1 MTKFVQIDK
10 GRDNMIKNFI
20 NRMLFIK
27 KAFQTTKD
35 EMLISLGIILVLT
48 GILSVVFY
56 IVESIAQPDVYRN
69 YWDAL
74 VWAYTRYMEGGDGV
88 FEGGPVTVV
97 GKVIASL
104 LGIIGIAIVAIPAGL
119 VGSGFMDA
127 IAEEKREKELA
138 ELRHRMLK
146 QFPRFVSPA
155 FNSYRKT
162 LEASTEWEKAR
173 FTTRAQLMSRFQT
186 RLGMDFQDIADV
198 CTRYPEFSLRDIAEE
213 QSDEDNPQSVFW
225 IELLPKNRPYGC
237 FINRGSR
244 VTIMVTNGFEDMGTS
259 WFGYH
264 VALLGGFNFIC
275 KNQEVDPDDLDS
287 YYALTNEVSYEKRTE
302 AYYRSNKKQYK
313 HQLDI
318 IRQKQTAREAFFGDL
333 QPLLG
338 EEHWVIN
345 LQTTIKSSHNPVD
358 MHFVYDNRE
367 HNHPSVNQV
376 SDVEQMIAVFQTAFQ
391 QAPFDNGTP
400 MLVQQSEKFSLSKNN
415 IAYKLR
421 EQNQKTNMLHI
432 RIASSLINIDLRRS
446 VVMGVM
452 AHILHEQ
459 LASSETLRKE
469 DIQEL
474 TSQGFGYPFEA

>member
-1 MTKFVQIDK
+1 MT
-10 GRDNMIKNFI
+10 IKERLRFI
-20 NRMLFIK
+20 R
-27 KAFQTTKD
+27 KAFSTTKN
-35 EMLISLGIILVLT
+35 EMLISLCIIIVLT
-48 GILSVVFY
+48 CILSLIFLA
-56 IVESIAQPDVYRN
+56 VEHVAQPDVFADYV
-69 YWDAL
+69 DAI

-97 GKVIASL
+97 GKVIALL

-155 FNSYRKT
+155 FNSYHKT

-198 CTRYPEFSLRDIAEE
+198 CTRYPEFSLRDIADEL
-213 QSDEDNPQSVFW
+213 SDEDNPQSVFW

-244 VTIMVTNGFEDMGTS
+244 VTIMVTSGFVEMGTS

-264 VALLGGFNFIC
+264 IALLGGFNFIC

-302 AYYRSNKKQYK
+302 AYYLSDKKQYK

-318 IRQKQTAREAFFGDL
+318 IRQKQAAREAFFGDL

-338 EEHWVIN
+338 DEHWVIN
-345 LQTTIKSSHNPVD
+345 LQTNVKNSHNPVD
-358 MHFVYDNRE
+358 IHFVYDNRE
-367 HNHPSVNQV
+367 RNHPSVNQV
-376 SDVEQMIAVFQTAFQ
+376 SDVEQMIAAFQTAFQ

-400 MLVQQSEKFSLSKNN
+400 MLVQQSDKFSLSKNN

-421 EQNQKTNMLHI
+421 EQNEKTNMLHI
-432 RIASSLINIDLRRS
+432 RIVSSLINIDLRRS
-446 VVMGVM
+446 VVMGIM

-459 LASSETLRKE
+459 LASNETLRKE
-469 DIQEL
+469 DMQEL
-474 TSQGFGYPFEA
+474 SSQGYGYPFEA

>member
-1 MTKFVQIDK
+1 MT
-10 GRDNMIKNFI
+10 IKERLRFI
-20 NRMLFIK
+20 R
-27 KAFQTTKD
+27 KAFSTIKD
-35 EMLISLGIILVLT
+35 EMLISLGIIIVLT
-48 GILSVVFY
+48 GILSILFFVA
-56 IVESIAQPDVYRN
+56 ERIAQPDVFTSYG
-69 YWDAL
+69 DAI
-74 VWAYTRYMEGGDGV
+74 VWAYTRYMESGDGV

-138 ELRHRMLK
+138 EMRHRMLK

-155 FNSYRKT
+155 FNSYCKT

-186 RLGMDFQDIADV
+186 RLGMDFKDIADV
-198 CTRYPEFSLRDIAEE
+198 CTRYPEFSLRDIADEL
-213 QSDEDNPQSVFW
+213 SDEDNQQSTFW

-287 YYALTNEVSYEKRTE
+287 YYALTPEVTYEKRTE
-302 AYYRSNKKQYK
+302 AYYLSDKKQYK

-358 MHFVYDNRE
+358 LHFVYDNRE

-376 SDVEQMIAVFQTAFQ
+376 SDVEQMIAAFQTAFQ

-400 MLVQQSEKFSLSKNN
+400 MLVQQSDKFSLSKNN

-421 EQNQKTNMLHI
+421 EQNEKTNMLHI

-459 LASSETLRKE
+459 LASNEMLRKE
-469 DIQEL
+469 DMQEL
-474 TSQGFGYPFEA
+474 SSQGFGYPFEA

>member
-1 MTKFVQIDK
+1 MT
-10 GRDNMIKNFI
+10 IKERLRFI
-20 NRMLFIK
+20 R
-27 KAFQTTKD
+27 KAFSTTKN
-35 EMLISLGIILVLT
+35 EMLISLCIIIVLT
-48 GILSVVFY
+48 CILSLIFLT
-56 IVESIAQPDVYRN
+56 VERIAQPDVFADYG
-69 YWDAL
+69 DAI
-74 VWAYTRYMEGGDGV
+74 VWAYTRYMEGGDSV

-155 FNSYRKT
+155 FNSYCKT
-162 LEASTEWEKAR
+162 QEASTDWEKAR

-186 RLGMDFQDIADV
+186 RLGMDFKDIADV

-213 QSDEDNPQSVFW
+213 RSDEENPQSVFW

-287 YYALTNEVSYEKRTE
+287 YYALTPEVTYEKRTE
-302 AYYRSNKKQYK
+302 AYYLSDKKQYK

-358 MHFVYDNRE
+358 IHFVYDNRE

-376 SDVEQMIAVFQTAFQ
+376 SDVEQMIATFQAAFQ

-400 MLVQQSEKFSLSKNN
+400 MQVQQSDKFSLSNNN

-421 EQNQKTNMLHI
+421 ERNQKTNMLHI

-446 VVMGVM
+446 VIMGM
-452 AHILHEQ
+452 IAHILHEQ
-459 LASSETLRKE
+459 LASNETLRKE
-469 DIQEL
+469 DMQEL
-474 TSQGFGYPFEA
+474 SSQGYAYPFEA

>member
-1 MTKFVQIDK
+1 MT
-10 GRDNMIKNFI
+10 IKERLRFI
-20 NRMLFIK
+20 R
-27 KAFQTTKD
+27 KAFSTTKN
-35 EMLISLGIILVLT
+35 EMLISLCIIIVLT
-48 GILSVVFY
+48 CILSLIFLA
-56 IVESIAQPDVYRN
+56 VERIAQPDVFADYG
-69 YWDAL
+69 DAI

-127 IAEEKREKELA
+127 IAEQKRENELA

-162 LEASTEWEKAR
+162 LEASTEWEHAR

-186 RLGMDFQDIADV
+186 RLGMDFKDIADV

-213 QSDEDNPQSVFW
+213 LSDEDNQQSTFW

-237 FINRGSR
+237 FINLGSR

-287 YYALTNEVSYEKRTE
+287 YYALTPEVTYEKRTE
-302 AYYRSNKKQYK
+302 AYYLSDKKQYK

-318 IRQKQTAREAFFGDL
+318 IRQKQTAREAFFGDM

-358 MHFVYDNRE
+358 LHFVYDNRE

-376 SDVEQMIAVFQTAFQ
+376 SDVEQMIAAFQTAFQ

-446 VVMGVM
+446 VVMGIM
-452 AHILHEQ
+452 AHVLHEQ
-459 LASSETLRKE
+459 LASNETLRKE
-469 DIQEL
+469 DMQEL
-474 TSQGFGYPFEA
+474 SSQGFGYPFEA

>member
-1 MTKFVQIDK
+1 MT
-10 GRDNMIKNFI
+10 IKERLRFI
-20 NRMLFIK
+20 R
-27 KAFQTTKD
+27 KAFSTTKN
-35 EMLISLGIILVLT
+35 EMLISLCIIIVLT
-48 GILSVVFY
+48 CILSLIFLT
-56 IVESIAQPDVYRN
+56 VERIAQPDVFADYG
-69 YWDAL
+69 DAI

-88 FEGGPVTVV
+88 FDGGPVTVV

-127 IAEEKREKELA
+127 IAEEKRENELA
-138 ELRHRMLK
+138 EMRHRMLK
-146 QFPRFVSPA
+146 QFPRFVSSA
-155 FNSYRKT
+155 FNSYCKP
-162 LEASTEWEKAR
+162 LEASTDWEKAR

-186 RLGMDFQDIADV
+186 RLGMDFKDIADV

-213 QSDEDNPQSVFW
+213 RSDEENPQSVFW

-287 YYALTNEVSYEKRTE
+287 YYALPPAVSYEKRAE
-302 AYYRSNKKQYK
+302 AYYLSDKKQYK

-318 IRQKQTAREAFFGDL
+318 IRQKQAAREAFFGDL

-367 HNHPSVNQV
+367 RNHPSVNQV
-376 SDVEQMIAVFQTAFQ
+376 SDVEQMIAAFQTAFQ
-391 QAPFDNGTP
+391 QAPFDNDTP
-400 MLVQQSEKFSLSKNN
+400 MLVQQSEKWSLTQNN

-421 EQNQKTNMLHI
+421 ERNEKTNMLHI

-446 VVMGVM
+446 VVMGIM

-459 LASSETLRKE
+459 LASNETLRKE
-469 DIQEL
+469 DMQEL
-474 TSQGFGYPFEA
+474 TSQGYGYPFEA

>member
-1 MTKFVQIDK
+1 MT
-10 GRDNMIKNFI
+10 IKERLRFI
-20 NRMLFIK
+20 R
-27 KAFQTTKD
+27 KAFSTIKD
-35 EMLISLGIILVLT
+35 EMLISLGIIIVLT
-48 GILSVVFY
+48 CILSLIFFVV
-56 IVESIAQPDVYRN
+56 ERIAQPDVFADYG
-69 YWDAL
+69 DAI
-74 VWAYTRYMEGGDGV
+74 VWAYTRYMESGDGV

-138 ELRHRMLK
+138 EMRHRMLK

-155 FNSYRKT
+155 FNSYCKT
-162 LEASTEWEKAR
+162 LEASTDWEKAR

-186 RLGMDFQDIADV
+186 RLGMDFKDIADV
-198 CTRYPEFSLRDIAEE
+198 CTRYPEFSLRDIAKE
-213 QSDEDNPQSVFW
+213 QSDEDNQQSTFW

-302 AYYRSNKKQYK
+302 AYYLSDKKQYK

-358 MHFVYDNRE
+358 IHFVYDNRDR
-367 HNHPSVNQV
+367 NHPSVNQV
-376 SDVEQMIAVFQTAFQ
+376 SDVEQMIATFQTAFQ

-400 MLVQQSEKFSLSKNN
+400 MLVQQSDKFSLSKNN

-421 EQNQKTNMLHI
+421 EQNEKTNMLHI

-452 AHILHEQ
+452 THILHEQ
-459 LASSETLRKE
+459 LASNETLRKE
-469 DIQEL
+469 DMQEL
-474 TSQGFGYPFEA
+474 SSQGFGYPFEA

>member
-1 MTKFVQIDK
+1 MT
-10 GRDNMIKNFI
+10 IKERLCFI
-20 NRMLFIK
+20 R
-27 KAFQTTKD
+27 KAFSTTKN
-35 EMLISLGIILVLT
+35 EMLISLGIIIVLT
-48 GILSVVFY
+48 CILSLIFFVV
-56 IVESIAQPDVYRN
+56 ERIAQPDVFADYG
-69 YWDAL
+69 DAI
-74 VWAYTRYMEGGDGV
+74 VWAYTRYIEGGDGV
-88 FEGGPVTVV
+88 FDGAPTTFV
-97 GKVIASL
+97 GKIVASL
-104 LGIIGIAIVAIPAGL
+104 IGTIGIAIVAIPAGL
-119 VGSGFMDA
+119 IGSGFMDA
-127 IAEEKREKELA
+127 IAEEKRETELA
-138 ELRHRMLK
+138 EIRHRMLK

-155 FNSYRKT
+155 FNSYCKT

-186 RLGMDFQDIADV
+186 RMGMDFKDIADV

-213 QSDEDNPQSVFW
+213 QSDEDNQQSTFW

-275 KNQEVDPDDLDS
+275 KNQEVDTDDLDS
-287 YYALTNEVSYEKRTE
+287 YYALTNEVSYEKHNE
-302 AYYRSNKKQYK
+302 AYYLSDKKQYK

-358 MHFVYDNRE
+358 IHFVYNDRDR
-367 HNHPSVNQV
+367 NHPSVNQV
-376 SDVEQMIAVFQTAFQ
+376 SDVEQMIATFQTAFQ

-400 MLVQQSEKFSLSKNN
+400 MQVQQSDKFSLSKNN

-432 RIASSLINIDLRRS
+432 RIARSLINIDLRRS

-459 LASSETLRKE
+459 LASNETLRKE

>member
-1 MTKFVQIDK
+1 MT
-10 GRDNMIKNFI
+10 IKERLRFI
-20 NRMLFIK
+20 R
-27 KAFQTTKD
+27 KAFSTIKD
-35 EMLISLGIILVLT
+35 EMLISLGIIIVLT
-48 GILSVVFY
+48 GILSILFFVA
-56 IVESIAQPDVYRN
+56 ERIAQPDVFTSYG
-69 YWDAL
+69 DAI
-74 VWAYTRYMEGGDGV
+74 VWAYTRYMESGDGV

-138 ELRHRMLK
+138 EMRHRMLK

-155 FNSYRKT
+155 FNSYCKT

-186 RLGMDFQDIADV
+186 RLGMDFKDIADV
-198 CTRYPEFSLRDIAEE
+198 CTRYPEFSLRDIADEL
-213 QSDEDNPQSVFW
+213 SDEDNQQSTFW

-287 YYALTNEVSYEKRTE
+287 YYALTNEVTYEKRTE
-302 AYYRSNKKQYK
+302 AYYLSDKKQYK
-313 HQLDI
+313 HHLDI

-376 SDVEQMIAVFQTAFQ
+376 SDVEQMIAAFQTAFQ

-400 MLVQQSEKFSLSKNN
+400 MLVQQSDKFSLSKNN

-421 EQNQKTNMLHI
+421 EQNEKTNMLHI

-446 VVMGVM
+446 VVMGM
-452 AHILHEQ
+452 IAHILHEQ
-459 LASSETLRKE
+459 LASNETLRKE
-469 DIQEL
+469 DMQEL
-474 TSQGFGYPFEA
+474 SSQGFGYPFEA

>member
-1 MTKFVQIDK
+1 MT
-10 GRDNMIKNFI
+10 IKERLRFI
-20 NRMLFIK
+20 R
-27 KAFQTTKD
+27 KAFSTTKN
-35 EMLISLGIILVLT
+35 EMLISLCIIIVLT
-48 GILSVVFY
+48 CILSLIFLT
-56 IVESIAQPDVYRN
+56 VERIAQPDVFADYG
-69 YWDAL
+69 DAI
-74 VWAYTRYMEGGDGV
+74 VWAYTRYMEGGDSV

-138 ELRHRMLK
+138 EMRHRMLK
-146 QFPRFVSPA
+146 QFPRFVSSA
-155 FNSYRKT
+155 FNSYCKT
-162 LEASTEWEKAR
+162 LEASTDWEKAR

-186 RLGMDFQDIADV
+186 RLGMDFKDIADV

-213 QSDEDNPQSVFW
+213 RSDEENPQSVFW

-287 YYALTNEVSYEKRTE
+287 YYALTPEVTYEKRTE
-302 AYYRSNKKQYK
+302 AYYLSDKKQYK

-318 IRQKQTAREAFFGDL
+318 IRQKQTAREAFFGDQ

-345 LQTTIKSSHNPVD
+345 LQTTIKSSHNPVEL
-358 MHFVYDNRE
+358 HFVYDNRE

-376 SDVEQMIAVFQTAFQ
+376 SDVEQMIATFQTAFQ

-421 EQNQKTNMLHI
+421 EQNEKTNMLHI

-446 VVMGVM
+446 VVMGIM

-459 LASSETLRKE
+459 LASNETLRKE
-469 DIQEL
+469 DMQEL
-474 TSQGFGYPFEA
+474 SSQGFGYPFEA

>member
-1 MTKFVQIDK
+1 MRFL
-10 GRDNMIKNFI
+10 

-127 IAEEKREKELA
+127 IAEEKRENELA
-138 ELRHRMLK
+138 EMRHRMLK

-155 FNSYRKT
+155 FNSYCKT
-162 LEASTEWEKAR
+162 LEASTDWEKAR

-186 RLGMDFQDIADV
+186 RLGMDFKDIADV

-213 QSDEDNPQSVFW
+213 RSDEENPQSVFW

-302 AYYRSNKKQYK
+302 AYYLSDKKQYK

-318 IRQKQTAREAFFGDL
+318 IRQKQAAREAFFGDL

-358 MHFVYDNRE
+358 IHFVYDNRE

-376 SDVEQMIAVFQTAFQ
+376 SDVEQMIAAFQTAFQ
-391 QAPFDNGTP
+391 QPPFDNGTP
-400 MLVQQSEKFSLSKNN
+400 MLVQQSDKFSLSKNN

-421 EQNQKTNMLHI
+421 EQNEKTNMLHI

-446 VVMGVM
+446 VVMGM
-452 AHILHEQ
+452 IAHILHEQ
-459 LASSETLRKE
+459 LANNETLRKE
-469 DIQEL
+469 DMQEL
-474 TSQGFGYPFEA
+474 SSQGFGYPFEA

>member
-1 MTKFVQIDK
+1 MRFL
-10 GRDNMIKNFI
+10 

-127 IAEEKREKELA
+127 ITEEKRENELA

-155 FNSYRKT
+155 FNNYRKT

-186 RLGMDFQDIADV
+186 RLGMDFKDIADV

-213 QSDEDNPQSVFW
+213 RSDEDNQQSTFW

-287 YYALTNEVSYEKRTE
+287 YYALTNEVTYEKRTE
-302 AYYRSNKKQYK
+302 AYYLSDKKQYK

-318 IRQKQTAREAFFGDL
+318 IRQKQAAREAFFGDL

-338 EEHWVIN
+338 EEHWIIN

-358 MHFVYDNRE
+358 LHFVYDNRE

-376 SDVEQMIAVFQTAFQ
+376 SDVEQMIAAFQTAFQ

-400 MLVQQSEKFSLSKNN
+400 MLVQQSDKFSLSKNN

-421 EQNQKTNMLHI
+421 EQNEKTNMLHI

-459 LASSETLRKE
+459 LASNETLRKE
-469 DIQEL
+469 DLQEL
-474 TSQGFGYPFEA
+474 SSQGYGYPFEA

>member
-1 MTKFVQIDK
+1 MTKNLVH
-10 GRDNMIKNFI
+10 
-20 NRMLFIK
+20 RMLFIK

-74 VWAYTRYMEGGDGV
+74 VWAYTRYIEGGDGV
-88 FEGGPVTVV
+88 FDGAPTTVV
-97 GKVIASL
+97 GKIVASL
-104 LGIIGIAIVAIPAGL
+104 IGTIGIAIVAIPAGL
-119 VGSGFMDA
+119 IGSGFMDA
-127 IAEEKREKELA
+127 IAEEKRETELA
-138 ELRHRMLK
+138 EMHHRMLK

-162 LEASTEWEKAR
+162 LEASTEWENAR

-186 RLGMDFQDIADV
+186 RLGMDFKDIADV

-213 QSDEDNPQSVFW
+213 LSDEENQQSIFW

-237 FINRGSR
+237 FINRESR

-287 YYALTNEVSYEKRTE
+287 YYVLTNEVTYEKRTE
-302 AYYRSNKKQYK
+302 AYYLSDKKQYK
-313 HQLDI
+313 HHLDI

-333 QPLLG
+333 QLLQG

-358 MHFVYDNRE
+358 IHFVYDNRDR
-367 HNHPSVNQV
+367 NHPSVNQV
-376 SDVEQMIAVFQTAFQ
+376 SDVVQMIATFQTAFQ

-421 EQNQKTNMLHI
+421 ERNEKTNMLHI

-446 VVMGVM
+446 VAMGVM

-459 LASSETLRKE
+459 LASNETLRKE
-469 DIQEL
+469 DMQEL
-474 TSQGFGYPFEA
+474 TSQGYGYPFEA

>member
-1 MTKFVQIDK
+1 MT
-10 GRDNMIKNFI
+10 IKERLRFI
-20 NRMLFIK
+20 R
-27 KAFQTTKD
+27 KAFSTIKD
-35 EMLISLGIILVLT
+35 EMLISLGIIIVLT
-48 GILSVVFY
+48 GILSILFFVA
-56 IVESIAQPDVYRN
+56 ERIAQPDVFTSYG
-69 YWDAL
+69 DAI
-74 VWAYTRYMEGGDGV
+74 VWAYTRYMESGDGV

-138 ELRHRMLK
+138 EMRHRMLK

-155 FNSYRKT
+155 FNSYCKT

-186 RLGMDFQDIADV
+186 RLGMDFKDIADV
-198 CTRYPEFSLRDIAEE
+198 CTRYPEFSLRDIADEL
-213 QSDEDNPQSVFW
+213 SDEDNQQSTFW

-287 YYALTNEVSYEKRTE
+287 YYALTNEVSYEKHNE
-302 AYYRSNKKQYK
+302 AYYLSDKKQYK
-313 HQLDI
+313 HHLDI

-376 SDVEQMIAVFQTAFQ
+376 SDVEQMIAAFQTAFQ

-400 MLVQQSEKFSLSKNN
+400 MLVQQSDKFSLSKNN

-421 EQNQKTNMLHI
+421 EQNEKTNMLHI

-446 VVMGVM
+446 VVMGM
-452 AHILHEQ
+452 IAHILHEQ
-459 LASSETLRKE
+459 LASNETLRKE
-469 DIQEL
+469 DMQEL
-474 TSQGFGYPFEA
+474 SSQGFGYPFEA

>member
-1 MTKFVQIDK
+1 MT
-10 GRDNMIKNFI
+10 IKERLCFI
-20 NRMLFIK
+20 R
-27 KAFQTTKD
+27 KAFSTTKN
-35 EMLISLGIILVLT
+35 EMLISLGIIIVLT
-48 GILSVVFY
+48 CILSLIFFVV
-56 IVESIAQPDVYRN
+56 ERIAQPDVFADYG
-69 YWDAL
+69 DAI
-74 VWAYTRYMEGGDGV
+74 VWAYTRYLEGGDGV
-88 FEGGPVTVV
+88 FDGSPVTIV

-127 IAEEKREKELA
+127 IAEEKREKELE

-155 FNSYRKT
+155 FNSYCKT

-186 RLGMDFQDIADV
+186 RLGMDFKDIADV
-198 CTRYPEFSLRDIAEE
+198 CTRYPEFSLHDISEE
-213 QSDEDNPQSVFW
+213 LSDEENQQSTFW

-264 VALLGGFNFIC
+264 VALLGGFNFIG
-275 KNQEVDPDDLDS
+275 KNQEVDTDDLDS
-287 YYALTNEVSYEKRTE
+287 YYALTNEVSYEKHNE
-302 AYYRSNKKQYK
+302 AYYLSDKKQYK

-338 EEHWVIN
+338 EDRWVIN

-358 MHFVYDNRE
+358 IHFVYDNRDR
-367 HNHPSVNQV
+367 NHPSVNQV
-376 SDVEQMIAVFQTAFQ
+376 SDVEQMIATFQTAFQ
-391 QAPFDNGTP
+391 QAPFNNGTP
-400 MLVQQSEKFSLSKNN
+400 MLVQQSDKFSLSKNN

-421 EQNQKTNMLHI
+421 EQNEKTNMLHI

-459 LASSETLRKE
+459 LASNETLRKE
-469 DIQEL
+469 DMQEL
-474 TSQGFGYPFEA
+474 SSQGYGYPFEA

>member
-1 MTKFVQIDK
+1 MT
-10 GRDNMIKNFI
+10 IKERLRFI
-20 NRMLFIK
+20 R
-27 KAFQTTKD
+27 KAFSTTKN
-35 EMLISLGIILVLT
+35 EMLISLCIIIVLT
-48 GILSVVFY
+48 CILSLIFLT
-56 IVESIAQPDVYRN
+56 VERIAQPDVFADYG
-69 YWDAL
+69 DAI
-74 VWAYTRYMEGGDGV
+74 VWAYTRYMESGDGV

-155 FNSYRKT
+155 FNSYCKT

-186 RLGMDFQDIADV
+186 RLGMDFKDIADV
-198 CTRYPEFSLRDIAEE
+198 CTRYPEFSLRDIADEL
-213 QSDEDNPQSVFW
+213 SDEDNQQSTFW

-275 KNQEVDPDDLDS
+275 KNQEVDTDDLDS
-287 YYALTNEVSYEKRTE
+287 YYALTNEVSYEKHNE
-302 AYYRSNKKQYK
+302 AYYLSDKKQYK
-313 HQLDI
+313 HHLDI

-358 MHFVYDNRE
+358 IHFVYDNRE

-376 SDVEQMIAVFQTAFQ
+376 SDVEQMIAAFQTAFQ

-400 MLVQQSEKFSLSKNN
+400 MLVQQSDKFSLSKNN

-421 EQNQKTNMLHI
+421 EQNEKTNMLHI

-459 LASSETLRKE
+459 LASNETLRKE
-469 DIQEL
+469 DMQEL
-474 TSQGFGYPFEA
+474 SSQGFGYPFEA

>member
-1 MTKFVQIDK
+1 MT
-10 GRDNMIKNFI
+10 IKERLRFI
-20 NRMLFIK
+20 R
-27 KAFQTTKD
+27 KAFSTTKN
-35 EMLISLGIILVLT
+35 EMLISLCIIIVLT
-48 GILSVVFY
+48 CILSLIFLA
-56 IVESIAQPDVYRN
+56 VEHVAQPDVFADYV
-69 YWDAL
+69 DAI

-97 GKVIASL
+97 GKVIALL

-127 IAEEKREKELA
+127 IAEQKRENELA
-138 ELRHRMLK
+138 EMRHRMLK
-146 QFPRFVSPA
+146 QFPRFVSTA
-155 FNSYRKT
+155 FHSHRKT

-198 CTRYPEFSLRDIAEE
+198 CTRYPEFSLRDIADEL
-213 QSDEDNPQSVFW
+213 SDEDNPQSVFW

-287 YYALTNEVSYEKRTE
+287 YYALTNEVTYEKRTE
-302 AYYRSNKKQYK
+302 AYYLSDKKQYK
-313 HQLDI
+313 QQLDI
-318 IRQKQTAREAFFGDL
+318 IRQKQAAREAFFGDL

-338 EEHWVIN
+338 DEHWVIN
-345 LQTTIKSSHNPVD
+345 LQTTVKNSHNPVD
-358 MHFVYDNRE
+358 IHFVYDNRE
-367 HNHPSVNQV
+367 RNHPSVNQV
-376 SDVEQMIAVFQTAFQ
+376 SDVEQMITAFQTAFQ
-391 QAPFDNGTP
+391 QAPFDNDTP
-400 MLVQQSEKFSLSKNN
+400 MLVQQSDKFSLSKNN

-421 EQNQKTNMLHI
+421 EQNEKTNMLHI
-432 RIASSLINIDLRRS
+432 RIASSLINIDLLRS

-459 LASSETLRKE
+459 LASNETLRKE
-469 DIQEL
+469 DLQEL
-474 TSQGFGYPFEA
+474 SSQGYGYPFEA

>member
-48 GILSVVFY
+48 CILSVVFY

-69 YWDAL
+69 FWDAL

-88 FEGGPVTVV
+88 FEGVPVTVV

-138 ELRHRMLK
+138 EMRHRMLK

-186 RLGMDFQDIADV
+186 RLGMDFKDIADV
-198 CTRYPEFSLRDIAEE
+198 CTRYPEFSLRDIAKE
-213 QSDEDNPQSVFW
+213 QSDEDNQQSTFW

-237 FINRGSR
+237 CIDRGSK
-244 VTIMVTNGFEDMGTS
+244 VTIVSTS
-259 WFGYH
+259 GHTEPATGWLAYH
-264 VALLGGFNFIC
+264 IAKLGGFNYVAKDI
-275 KNQEVDPDDLDS
+275 ESDPDNPTT
-287 YYALTNEVSYEKRTE
+287 YYN
-302 AYYRSNKKQYK
+302 
-313 HQLDI
+313 
-318 IRQKQTAREAFFGDL
+318 
-333 QPLLG
+333 
-338 EEHWVIN
+338 
-345 LQTTIKSSHNPVD
+345 
-358 MHFVYDNRE
+358 
-367 HNHPSVNQV
+367 V
-376 SDVEQMIAVFQTAFQ
+376 SDVNACPNLPLFIEDINRLSAKEGSWVIPILGAIGLLNRPTQIHFCYNSTKHDDSYDDPNSRVTDYSLFDKMYNAV
-391 QAPFDNGTP
+391 
-400 MLVQQSEKFSLSKNN
+400 SEELEKEYGYKSDKNEWYAIGKNN
-415 IAYKLR
+415 IAHHIVADNVFTIRVECRVWLYDARFLSIIKSMSEKLHDTLEPEKALVLPPEMVTR
-421 EQNQKTNMLHI
+421 PKGK
-432 RIASSLINIDLRRS
+432 DF
-446 VVMGVM
+446 GM
-452 AHILHEQ
+452 A
-459 LASSETLRKE
+459 
-469 DIQEL
+469 D
-474 TSQGFGYPFEA
+474 YVN

>member
-1 MTKFVQIDK
+1 MT
-10 GRDNMIKNFI
+10 IKERLRFI
-20 NRMLFIK
+20 R
-27 KAFQTTKD
+27 KAFSTTKN
-35 EMLISLGIILVLT
+35 EMLISLCIIIVLT
-48 GILSVVFY
+48 CILSLIFLA
-56 IVESIAQPDVYRN
+56 VEHVAQPDVFDDYG
-69 YWDAL
+69 DAI
-74 VWAYTRYMEGGDGV
+74 VWAYTRYLEGGDGV

-138 ELRHRMLK
+138 EMRHRMLK
-146 QFPRFVSPA
+146 QFPRFVSTA

-198 CTRYPEFSLRDIAEE
+198 CTRYPEFSLRDIADEL
-213 QSDEDNPQSVFW
+213 SDEDNPQSVFW

-244 VTIMVTNGFEDMGTS
+244 VTIMVTSGFVEMGTS

-264 VALLGGFNFIC
+264 IALLGGFNFIC

-302 AYYRSNKKQYK
+302 AYYLSDKKQYK

-318 IRQKQTAREAFFGDL
+318 IRQKQAAREAFFGDL

-345 LQTTIKSSHNPVD
+345 LQTTVKNSHNPVD

-367 HNHPSVNQV
+367 RNHPSVNQV
-376 SDVEQMIAVFQTAFQ
+376 SDVEQMIAAFQTAFQ

-400 MLVQQSEKFSLSKNN
+400 MLVQQSEKWSLSKNN

-446 VVMGVM
+446 VVMGIM

-459 LASSETLRKE
+459 LTSNKTLRKE
-469 DIQEL
+469 DMQEL
-474 TSQGFGYPFEA
+474 TSQGYGYPFEA

>member
-1 MTKFVQIDK
+1 MT
-10 GRDNMIKNFI
+10 IKERLRFI
-20 NRMLFIK
+20 R
-27 KAFQTTKD
+27 KAFSTIKD
-35 EMLISLGIILVLT
+35 EMLISLGIIIVLT
-48 GILSVVFY
+48 GILSILFFVA
-56 IVESIAQPDVYRN
+56 ERIAQPDVFTSYG
-69 YWDAL
+69 DAI
-74 VWAYTRYMEGGDGV
+74 VWAYTRYMESGDGV
-88 FEGGPVTVV
+88 FDGAPVTVV
-97 GKVIASL
+97 GRVIASL

-138 ELRHRMLK
+138 EMRHRMLK

-162 LEASTEWEKAR
+162 LEASTEWQGAR

-213 QSDEDNPQSVFW
+213 QSDEDNQQSTFW

-367 HNHPSVNQV
+367 RNHPSVNQV
-376 SDVEQMIAVFQTAFQ
+376 SDVEQMIATFQTAFQ

-400 MLVQQSEKFSLSKNN
+400 MQVQQSDKFSLSKNN

-421 EQNQKTNMLHI
+421 EQNEKTNMLHI
-432 RIASSLINIDLRRS
+432 RIASSLINIDLLRS

-459 LASSETLRKE
+459 LASNETLRKE
-469 DIQEL
+469 DLQEL
-474 TSQGFGYPFEA
+474 SSQGYGYPFEA

>member
-1 MTKFVQIDK
+1 MT
-10 GRDNMIKNFI
+10 IKERLRFI
-20 NRMLFIK
+20 R
-27 KAFQTTKD
+27 KAFSTIKI
-35 EMLISLGIILVLT
+35 EMLISLAIIIVLT
-48 GILSVVFY
+48 CILSLIFLF
-56 IVESIAQPDVYRN
+56 VEHIAQPDVYAD
-69 YWDAL
+69 YGDAI
-74 VWAYTRYMEGGDGV
+74 VWAYTRYMESGDGV

-155 FNSYRKT
+155 FNNYRKT

-244 VTIMVTNGFEDMGTS
+244 VTIMVTSGFVEMGTS

-264 VALLGGFNFIC
+264 IALLGGFNFIC

-287 YYALTNEVSYEKRTE
+287 YYALTNEVTYEKRTE
-302 AYYRSNKKQYK
+302 AYYLSDKKQYK
-313 HQLDI
+313 HHLDI
-318 IRQKQTAREAFFGDL
+318 IRQKQAAREAFFGDL

-338 EEHWVIN
+338 DEHWVIN
-345 LQTTIKSSHNPVD
+345 LQTTVKNSHNPVD
-358 MHFVYDNRE
+358 IHFVYDNRE
-367 HNHPSVNQV
+367 RNHPSVNQV

-421 EQNQKTNMLHI
+421 EQNEKTNMLHI
-432 RIASSLINIDLRRS
+432 RIDSSLINIDLLRS

-459 LASSETLRKE
+459 LASNETLRKE
-469 DIQEL
+469 DMQEL
-474 TSQGFGYPFEA
+474 SSQGYGYPFEA

>member
-1 MTKFVQIDK
+1 MT
-10 GRDNMIKNFI
+10 IKERLRFI
-20 NRMLFIK
+20 R
-27 KAFQTTKD
+27 KAFSTTKN
-35 EMLISLGIILVLT
+35 EMLISLCIIIVLT
-48 GILSVVFY
+48 CILSLIFLT
-56 IVESIAQPDVYRN
+56 VERIAQPDVFADYG
-69 YWDAL
+69 DAI
-74 VWAYTRYMEGGDGV
+74 VWAYTRYMEGGDSV

-155 FNSYRKT
+155 FNSYCKT
-162 LEASTEWEKAR
+162 QEASTDWEKAH

-186 RLGMDFQDIADV
+186 RLGMDFKDIADV

-213 QSDEDNPQSVFW
+213 RSDEENPQSVFW

-287 YYALTNEVSYEKRTE
+287 YYALTPEVTYEKRTE
-302 AYYRSNKKQYK
+302 AYYLSDKKQYK

-345 LQTTIKSSHNPVD
+345 LQTTIKSSHNPLD
-358 MHFVYDNRE
+358 IHFVYDNRE

-376 SDVEQMIAVFQTAFQ
+376 SDVEQMIATFQTAFQ

-400 MLVQQSEKFSLSKNN
+400 MLVQQSDKFSLSKNN

-421 EQNQKTNMLHI
+421 EQNEKTNMLHI

-446 VVMGVM
+446 VIMGVI

-459 LASSETLRKE
+459 LASNETLRKE
-469 DIQEL
+469 DMQEL
-474 TSQGFGYPFEA
+474 SSQGYGYPFEA

>member
-1 MTKFVQIDK
+1 MT
-10 GRDNMIKNFI
+10 IKERLRFI
-20 NRMLFIK
+20 R
-27 KAFQTTKD
+27 KAFSTIKD
-35 EMLISLGIILVLT
+35 EMLISLAIIIVLT
-48 GILSVVFY
+48 GILSILFFVA
-56 IVESIAQPDVYRN
+56 ERIAQPDVFTSYG
-69 YWDAL
+69 DAI

-88 FEGGPVTVV
+88 FDGAPVTVV
-97 GKVIASL
+97 GRVIASL

-138 ELRHRMLK
+138 EMRHRMLK

-155 FNSYRKT
+155 FNSYCKT
-162 LEASTEWEKAR
+162 LEASTEWEYAR

-186 RLGMDFQDIADV
+186 RLGMDFKDIADV

-213 QSDEDNPQSVFW
+213 QSDEDNQQSTFW

-244 VTIMVTNGFEDMGTS
+244 VTIMVTNGFEEMGTS

-287 YYALTNEVSYEKRTE
+287 YYALTNEVTYEKRTE
-302 AYYRSNKKQYK
+302 AYYLSDKKQYK

-318 IRQKQTAREAFFGDL
+318 IRQKQTAREAFFGDM

-345 LQTTIKSSHNPVD
+345 LQTTAKSSHNPVD
-358 MHFVYDNRE
+358 IHFVYDNRE
-367 HNHPSVNQV
+367 RNHPSVNQV
-376 SDVEQMIAVFQTAFQ
+376 SDVEQMIATFQAAFQ
-391 QAPFDNGTP
+391 QAPFDNDTP
-400 MLVQQSEKFSLSKNN
+400 MQVQQSDKFSLSKNN

-421 EQNQKTNMLHI
+421 ERNEKTNMLHI

-459 LASSETLRKE
+459 LASNETLRKE
-469 DIQEL
+469 DMQEL
-474 TSQGFGYPFEA
+474 SSQGYGYPFEA

>member
-1 MTKFVQIDK
+1 MT
-10 GRDNMIKNFI
+10 IKERLRFI
-20 NRMLFIK
+20 R
-27 KAFQTTKD
+27 KAFSTIKD
-35 EMLISLGIILVLT
+35 EMLISLGIIIVLT
-48 GILSVVFY
+48 GILSILFFVA
-56 IVESIAQPDVYRN
+56 ERIAQPDVFTSYG
-69 YWDAL
+69 DAI
-74 VWAYTRYMEGGDGV
+74 VWAYTRYMESGDGV

-138 ELRHRMLK
+138 EMRHRMLK

-186 RLGMDFQDIADV
+186 RLGMDFKDIADV
-198 CTRYPEFSLRDIAEE
+198 CTRYPEFSLRDIADEL
-213 QSDEDNPQSVFW
+213 SDEDNQQSTFW

-287 YYALTNEVSYEKRTE
+287 YYALTNEVTYEKRTE
-302 AYYRSNKKQYK
+302 AYYLSDKKQYK

-376 SDVEQMIAVFQTAFQ
+376 SDVEQMIAAFQTAFQ

-400 MLVQQSEKFSLSKNN
+400 MLVQQSDKFSLSKNN

-421 EQNQKTNMLHI
+421 EQNEKTNMLHI

-459 LASSETLRKE
+459 LASNETLRKE
-469 DIQEL
+469 DMQEL
-474 TSQGFGYPFEA
+474 SSQGFGYPFEA

>member
-1 MTKFVQIDK
+1 MT
-10 GRDNMIKNFI
+10 IKERLRFI
-20 NRMLFIK
+20 R
-27 KAFQTTKD
+27 KAFSTTKN
-35 EMLISLGIILVLT
+35 EMLISLCIIIVLT
-48 GILSVVFY
+48 CILSLIFLT
-56 IVESIAQPDVYRN
+56 VERIAQPDVFADYG
-69 YWDAL
+69 DAI
-74 VWAYTRYMEGGDGV
+74 VWAYTRYMEGGDSV

-155 FNSYRKT
+155 FNSYCKT
-162 LEASTEWEKAR
+162 QEASTDWEKAR

-186 RLGMDFQDIADV
+186 RLGMDFKDIADV

-213 QSDEDNPQSVFW
+213 RSDEENPQSVFW

-287 YYALTNEVSYEKRTE
+287 YYVLTNEVSYEKRTE
-302 AYYRSNKKQYK
+302 AYYLSDKKQYK

-358 MHFVYDNRE
+358 IHFVYDNRE

-376 SDVEQMIAVFQTAFQ
+376 SDVEQMIATFQTAFQ

-400 MLVQQSEKFSLSKNN
+400 MLVQQSDKFSLSKNN

-421 EQNQKTNMLHI
+421 EQNEKTNMLHI

-446 VVMGVM
+446 VIMGM
-452 AHILHEQ
+452 IAHILHEQ
-459 LASSETLRKE
+459 LASNETLRKE
-469 DIQEL
+469 DMQEL
-474 TSQGFGYPFEA
+474 SSQGYAYPFEA

>member
-1 MTKFVQIDK
+1 MT
-10 GRDNMIKNFI
+10 IKERLRFI
-20 NRMLFIK
+20 R
-27 KAFQTTKD
+27 KAFSTIKI
-35 EMLISLGIILVLT
+35 EMLISLAIIIVLT
-48 GILSVVFY
+48 CILSLIFLF
-56 IVESIAQPDVYRN
+56 VEHIAQPDVYAD
-69 YWDAL
+69 YGDAI
-74 VWAYTRYMEGGDGV
+74 VWAYTRYMESGDGV

-244 VTIMVTNGFEDMGTS
+244 VTIMVTSGFVEMGTS

-264 VALLGGFNFIC
+264 IALLGGFNFIC

-287 YYALTNEVSYEKRTE
+287 YYALTNKVTYEKRTE
-302 AYYRSNKKQYK
+302 AYYLSDKKQYK
-313 HQLDI
+313 HHLDI
-318 IRQKQTAREAFFGDL
+318 IRQKQAAREAFFGDL

-338 EEHWVIN
+338 DEHWVIN
-345 LQTTIKSSHNPVD
+345 LQTTVKNSHNPVD
-358 MHFVYDNRE
+358 IHFVYDNRDR
-367 HNHPSVNQV
+367 NHPSVNQV
-376 SDVEQMIAVFQTAFQ
+376 SDVEQMIAAFQAAFQ

-400 MLVQQSEKFSLSKNN
+400 MQVQQSDKFSLSKNN

-421 EQNQKTNMLHI
+421 EQNEKTNMLHI
-432 RIASSLINIDLRRS
+432 RIDSSLINIDLLRS

-459 LASSETLRKE
+459 LASNETLRKE
-469 DIQEL
+469 DMQEL
-474 TSQGFGYPFEA
+474 SSQGYGYPFEA

>member
-1 MTKFVQIDK
+1 MTIQE
-10 GRDNMIKNFI
+10 RLRFI
-20 NRMLFIK
+20 R
-27 KAFQTTKD
+27 KAFSTTKN
-35 EMLISLGIILVLT
+35 EMLISLCIIIVLT
-48 GILSVVFY
+48 CILSLIFLT
-56 IVESIAQPDVYRN
+56 VERIAQPDVFADYG
-69 YWDAL
+69 DAI

-88 FEGGPVTVV
+88 FDGGPVTVV

-127 IAEEKREKELA
+127 IAEEKRENELA
-138 ELRHRMLK
+138 EMRHRMLK
-146 QFPRFVSPA
+146 QFPRFVSSA
-155 FNSYRKT
+155 FNSYCKT
-162 LEASTEWEKAR
+162 LEASTDWEKAR

-213 QSDEDNPQSVFW
+213 LSDEDNQQSTFW
-225 IELLPKNRPYGC
+225 IELLPQNRPYGC

-287 YYALTNEVSYEKRTE
+287 YYALTPAVSYEKRTE
-302 AYYRSNKKQYK
+302 AYYLSDKKQYK
-313 HQLDI
+313 RQLDI
-318 IRQKQTAREAFFGDL
+318 IRQKQTVREAFFGDM

-358 MHFVYDNRE
+358 IHFVYDNRE

-376 SDVEQMIAVFQTAFQ
+376 SDVEQMIAAFQTAFQ

-421 EQNQKTNMLHI
+421 EQNEKTNMLHI

-459 LASSETLRKE
+459 LASNETLRKE
-469 DIQEL
+469 DMQEL
-474 TSQGFGYPFEA
+474 SSQGYGYPFEA

>member
-1 MTKFVQIDK
+1 MT
-10 GRDNMIKNFI
+10 IKERLRFI
-20 NRMLFIK
+20 R
-27 KAFQTTKD
+27 KAFSTTKN
-35 EMLISLGIILVLT
+35 EMLISLCIIIVLT
-48 GILSVVFY
+48 CILSLIFLF
-56 IVESIAQPDVYRN
+56 VEHIAQPDVYAD
-69 YWDAL
+69 YGDAI

-88 FEGGPVTVV
+88 FDGGPVTVV

-127 IAEEKREKELA
+127 IAEEKRENELA
-138 ELRHRMLK
+138 EMRHRMLK

-162 LEASTEWEKAR
+162 LEASTEWADAR

-198 CTRYPEFSLRDIAEE
+198 CTRYPEFSLRDIADEL
-213 QSDEDNPQSVFW
+213 SDEDNQQSTFW

-275 KNQEVDPDDLDS
+275 KNQEVDTDDLDS
-287 YYALTNEVSYEKRTE
+287 YYALTNEVSYEKHNE
-302 AYYRSNKKQYK
+302 AYYLSDKKQYK

-367 HNHPSVNQV
+367 HNHPSINQI
-376 SDVEQMIAVFQTAFQ
+376 SDAEQMIAAFQTAFQ
-391 QAPFDNGTP
+391 QAPFESGTP
-400 MLVQQSEKFSLSKNN
+400 LLVQQSEKWSLTPNN

-421 EQNQKTNMLHI
+421 ERNEKTNMLHI

-446 VVMGVM
+446 VVMGMM

-459 LASSETLRKE
+459 LASNETLRKE
-469 DIQEL
+469 DLQEL
-474 TSQGFGYPFEA
+474 SSQGYGYPFEA

>member
-1 MTKFVQIDK
+1 MTKNLVH
-10 GRDNMIKNFI
+10 
-20 NRMLFIK
+20 RMLFIK

-48 GILSVVFY
+48 GILSIVFY

-138 ELRHRMLK
+138 EMRHRMLK

-155 FNSYRKT
+155 FNSYCKT

-186 RLGMDFQDIADV
+186 RLGMDFKDIADV
-198 CTRYPEFSLRDIAEE
+198 CTRYPEFSLRDIADEL
-213 QSDEDNPQSVFW
+213 SDEDNQQSTFW

-287 YYALTNEVSYEKRTE
+287 YYALTHEVSYEKRTE
-302 AYYRSNKKQYK
+302 AYYLSDKKQYK

-376 SDVEQMIAVFQTAFQ
+376 SDVEQMIAAFQTAFQ

-400 MLVQQSEKFSLSKNN
+400 MLVQQSDKFSLSKNN

-421 EQNQKTNMLHI
+421 EQTEKTNMLHI

-446 VVMGVM
+446 VVMGM
-452 AHILHEQ
+452 IAHILHEQ
-459 LASSETLRKE
+459 LASNETLRKE
-469 DIQEL
+469 DMQEL
-474 TSQGFGYPFEA
+474 SSQGFGYPFEA

>member
-1 MTKFVQIDK
+1 MT
-10 GRDNMIKNFI
+10 IKERLRFI
-20 NRMLFIK
+20 R
-27 KAFQTTKD
+27 KAFSTIKI
-35 EMLISLGIILVLT
+35 EMLISLGIIIVLT
-48 GILSVVFY
+48 GILSILFFVA
-56 IVESIAQPDVYRN
+56 ERIAQPDVFTSYG
-69 YWDAL
+69 DAI
-74 VWAYTRYMEGGDGV
+74 VWAYTRYMESGDGV

-138 ELRHRMLK
+138 EMRHRMLK

-155 FNSYRKT
+155 FNSYCKT
-162 LEASTEWEKAR
+162 LEASTEWENAR

-186 RLGMDFQDIADV
+186 RLGMDFKDIADV

-213 QSDEDNPQSVFW
+213 RSDEENPQSVFW

-302 AYYRSNKKQYK
+302 AYYLSDKKQYK
-313 HQLDI
+313 HHLDI

-333 QPLLG
+333 QLLLG

-358 MHFVYDNRE
+358 LHFVYDNRE

-376 SDVEQMIAVFQTAFQ
+376 SDVEQMIAAFQTAFQ

-400 MLVQQSEKFSLSKNN
+400 MQVQQSDKFSLSKNN

-421 EQNQKTNMLHI
+421 ERNEKTNMLHI
-432 RIASSLINIDLRRS
+432 RIASLLINIDLRRS

-459 LASSETLRKE
+459 LASNETLRKE
-469 DIQEL
+469 DMQEL
-474 TSQGFGYPFEA
+474 SSQGYGYPLEA

>member
-69 YWDAL
+69 FWDAL
-74 VWAYTRYMEGGDGV
+74 VWAYTRYMESGDGV

-155 FNSYRKT
+155 FNSYCKT
-162 LEASTEWEKAR
+162 LEASTDWEKAR

-287 YYALTNEVSYEKRTE
+287 YYALTPAVSYEKRTE
-302 AYYRSNKKQYK
+302 AYYLSDKKQYK

-338 EEHWVIN
+338 EEYWVIN

-376 SDVEQMIAVFQTAFQ
+376 SDVEQMIAAFQTAFQ